1 MNKLAIRNLVILIFF
16 ILLVPTAFFFGIS
29 FMTKKK
35 CLECQNEAQNCAKC
49 SKTIF
54 AKNNKIILVLSIV
67 AFCLVCVAI
76 FLPNILKQNNTSST
90 STSTTKVTKQEGFWK
105 SIVSKFSAGA
115 PAIVNES
122 ENPISET
129 GVIPPS
135 IVNESG
141 KPISETAIG
150 FIPASGVKES
160 GEIKLH
166 SRQQLVPTNEEDLER
181 RGVNIENIAVQVP
194 EPVQVPGQA
203 QVPTPEPVLGQAV
216 ELTDT
221 RHMQIFKEQS
231 DTDANPVSQQGE
243 VIPAPRQAD
252 VEPGQAQQPIPP
264 LVPPPLPET
273 EPPPVPTPEAA
284 QVPTPTPEPVSL
296 PVPEAAQVP
305 NPGPAP
311 EPTPGPIARTPPPV
325 PPPIEQTYPP
335 QKEKPPLVPNL
346 VLNPVV
352 YALQGSQQSN
362 RVIDN
367 LNPATNINDDPI
379 YNLKTP
385 KQNLNNEPE

>member
-1 MNKLAIRNLVILIFF
+1 
-16 ILLVPTAFFFGIS
+16 
-29 FMTKKK
+29 
-35 CLECQNEAQNCAKC
+35 
-49 SKTIF
+49 
-54 AKNNKIILVLSIV
+54 
-67 AFCLVCVAI
+67 
-76 FLPNILKQNNTSST
+76 
-90 STSTTKVTKQEGFWK
+90 
-105 SIVSKFSAGA
+105 
-115 PAIVNES
+115 
-122 ENPISET
+122 
-129 GVIPPS
+129 
-135 IVNESG
+135 
-141 KPISETAIG
+141 
-150 FIPASGVKES
+150 
-160 GEIKLH
+160 
-166 SRQQLVPTNEEDLER
+166 
-181 RGVNIENIAVQVP
+181 
-194 EPVQVPGQA
+194 
-203 QVPTPEPVLGQAV
+203 
-216 ELTDT
+216 
-221 RHMQIFKEQS
+221 MQIFKEQS